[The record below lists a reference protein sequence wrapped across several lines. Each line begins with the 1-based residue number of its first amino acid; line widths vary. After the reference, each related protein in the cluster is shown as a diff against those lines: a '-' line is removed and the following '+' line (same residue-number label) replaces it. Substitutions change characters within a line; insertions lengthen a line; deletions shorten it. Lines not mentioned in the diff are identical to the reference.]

1 LQLANTP
8 AYGWLQAPALVALA
22 VASLVILG
30 LVLGTLRGL
39 RNGSLL
45 APEVVAPVVSATS

>member
-1 LQLANTP
+1 
-8 AYGWLQAPALVALA
+8 LVALA

-30 LVLGTLRGL
+30 LVLGTVRGL

-45 APEVVAPVVSATS
+45 APEVVAPIVAAPPEVASTN